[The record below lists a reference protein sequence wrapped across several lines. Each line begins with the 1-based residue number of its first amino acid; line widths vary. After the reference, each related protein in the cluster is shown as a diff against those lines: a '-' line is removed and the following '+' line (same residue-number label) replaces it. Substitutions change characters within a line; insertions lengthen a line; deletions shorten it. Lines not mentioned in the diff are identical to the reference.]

1 MPALTISALEGKE
14 TAWETALQDP
24 RAQSYLA
31 FASGL
36 ALPLTWACWK
46 VCFCT
51 TVPWFLSF
59 KWGSCTND
67 WNSMEAASI
76 WAPPRCQALCQAL
89 GIGRDE
95 MMWSLLSQAS
105 QGRTMWW
112 VFRKGKCRLLWEH
125 VAIGF
130 TLTEGERGAS
140 FLSKSDIE
148 VKSLKLFR
156 GESKGWGWG
165 KHSSLREE
173 NVQRP
178 WDGEEDWM
186 KSQMAEMLEKC

>member
-1 MPALTISALEGKE
+1 
-14 TAWETALQDP
+14 
-24 RAQSYLA
+24 
-31 FASGL
+31 
-36 ALPLTWACWK
+36 
-46 VCFCT
+46 
-51 TVPWFLSF
+51 
-59 KWGSCTND
+59 
-67 WNSMEAASI
+67 MEAASI

-89 GIGRDE
+89 GLGRDE

-140 FLSKSDIE
+140 FLSKSGIE

-156 GESKGWGWG
+156 GVSKGRGWG

-186 KSQMAEMLEKC
+186 KSQMAEMLEKLITKVSASQSFVPSSDVQKDIGCSVFILVETYRLGRVFKRFSACRGIFLWIPQSEDKQHHWGVFSESS